1 MVAYNRGRK
10 IASLTRSELRH
21 VPVWGHSCKDRRA
34 ARSKPSAAWQSGTSA
49 AQRLLS
55 VTEVSEVT
63 LPSSRPSPK
72 LLLMQFSRAHLAIA
86 LGSAGLL
93 VLVCLGYL
101 YWLSNQPPVLSRS
114 EERDPLT
121 QMPISITMN
130 PFRDRTIERTANRFI
145 SEMRDGNCR
154 KLLAQWEK
162 DYRKK
167 RAAFLCNSEAQHPL
181 ISWNLV
187 EWEDAPPL
195 VILHYKGQRYSSSS
209 RDATYKDLFSV
220 TEEKKDEGWT
230 VTKYDS
236 FY

>member
-1 MVAYNRGRK
+1 M
-10 IASLTRSELRH
+10 
-21 VPVWGHSCKDRRA
+21 
-34 ARSKPSAAWQSGTSA
+34 PSP
-49 AQRLLS
+49 R
-55 VTEVSEVT
+55 
-63 LPSSRPSPK
+63 SSRK
-72 LLLMQFSRAHLAIA
+72 LLLMKFSRAHLAIA
-86 LGSAGLL
+86 LGSAALL
-93 VLVCLGYL
+93 VLVFLGYL
-101 YWLSNQPPVLSRS
+101 YWLSSKPPVLSRS

-121 QMPISITMN
+121 RMPISITMN
-130 PFRDRTIERTANRFI
+130 PFRDRTIERTANSFI

-167 RAAFLCNSEAQHPL
+167 RADFLCNSEVQHPL

>member
-1 MVAYNRGRK
+1 
-10 IASLTRSELRH
+10 
-21 VPVWGHSCKDRRA
+21 
-34 ARSKPSAAWQSGTSA
+34 
-49 AQRLLS
+49 
-55 VTEVSEVT
+55 
-63 LPSSRPSPK
+63 
-72 LLLMQFSRAHLAIA
+72 MQFSRAHLAIA
-86 LGSAGLL
+86 LGFAVLL
-93 VLVCLGYL
+93 VGGFLGYMN
-101 YWLSNQPPVLSRS
+101 WLSNQGPVLSRS

-154 KLLAQWEK
+154 KLLAQWER

-167 RAAFLCNSEAQHPL
+167 RADFICNSETQHPL

-209 RDATYKDLFSV
+209 RDATYKDLLSV
-220 TEEKKDEGWT
+220 TEEKKDSGWV
-230 VTKYDS
+230 VTKYDA

>member
-1 MVAYNRGRK
+1 M
-10 IASLTRSELRH
+10 
-21 VPVWGHSCKDRRA
+21 PRR
-34 ARSKPSAAWQSGTSA
+34 
-49 AQRLLS
+49 
-55 VTEVSEVT
+55 
-63 LPSSRPSPK
+63 SPK
-72 LLLMQFSRAHLAIA
+72 LLWMRVSRVHLAIA
-86 LGSAGLL
+86 LGSAALL
-93 VLVCLGYL
+93 VLVFLGYL
-101 YWLSNQPPVLSRS
+101 YWLSNKPPVLSRS
-114 EERDPLT
+114 EQRDPLT
-121 QMPISITMN
+121 RMPISITMN
-130 PFRDRTIERTANRFI
+130 PFRDRTIERTANSFI

-154 KLLAQWEK
+154 KLLAPWEK

-167 RAAFLCNSEAQHPL
+167 RADFLCNSEIQHPL

>member
-1 MVAYNRGRK
+1 MNADIYVRVAQKTARVYVLATAFGVDSRGRP
-10 IASLTRSELRH
+10 SLGKT
-21 VPVWGHSCKDRRA
+21 P
-34 ARSKPSAAWQSGTSA
+34 
-49 AQRLLS
+49 
-55 VTEVSEVT
+55 VTEVSEVIL
-63 LPSSRPSPK
+63 LPGGAGSK
-72 LLLMQFSRAHLAIA
+72 LILMRFSRAHLAIA

-93 VLVCLGYL
+93 VVVFLGYL

-114 EERDPLT
+114 LERDPLT

-130 PFRDRTIERTANRFI
+130 PFRDRTIEKTANTFI
-145 SEMRDGNCR
+145 AEMRDGNCR
-154 KLLAQWEK
+154 KLLGQWEK

-167 RAAFLCNSEAQHPL
+167 RAEFLCNSETQHPL
-181 ISWNLV
+181 ITWNLV

-195 VILHYKGQRYSSSS
+195 VILHYKGQRYSTPSQDS
-209 RDATYKDLFSV
+209 TYKDLFSV